1 MATAVV
7 LTLKMNRNNCMR
19 AMEGGEVRSGVPR
32 HGSRAYPG
40 LTRPEGSCPK
50 RLKLLILTEIEKN
63 TYYTC
68 FYSSLRLYEFVFV
81 FFYPQLNLLIFISW
95 TVLESFLAI
104 SKEISAKKT
113 PLNFLE

>member
-32 HGSRAYPG
+32 HGSKAYPG

-50 RLKLLILTEIEKN
+50 RLKLLILTEIEK
-63 TYYTC
+63 THIIHFFIQVYDYT
-68 FYSSLRLYEFVFV
+68 SLSLFS
-81 FFYPQLNLLIFISW
+81 FIR
-95 TVLESFLAI
+95 
-104 SKEISAKKT
+104 
-113 PLNFLE
+113 N